1 MATIQSTTKEPPSR
15 RQSNARKTRLRDILE
30 QGANEDPYLLMS
42 PRHSNTPIVSAALGA
57 VLAAQRQ
64 SVELTQKAAAQRASI
79 TPGYLRAVEKGC
91 SQPTFSVLLSMCEAI
106 GIDPRELLNR
116 TLDKIGYPIGF
127 IPVRTLQHSM

>member
-1 MATIQSTTKEPPSR
+1 MATTQSTTKQPPPR
-15 RQSNARKTRLRDILE
+15 RQSHPRNPRLRDIL
-30 QGANEDPYLLMS
+30 QKEDPYLLLAL
-42 PRHSNTPIVSAALGA
+42 RHSNTPVVSAALGA

-116 TLDKIGYPIGF
+116 TLDKIGYPVGF
-127 IPVRTLQHSM
+127 IPVRTLQHST

>member
-1 MATIQSTTKEPPSR
+1 MATIQSTTKEPPSK
-15 RQSNARKTRLRDILE
+15 RQSNARNPRLRDIL
-30 QGANEDPYLLMS
+30 QKGADRDPYLLMS
-42 PRHSNTPIVSAALGA
+42 PRHSNTPVVSAALGA

-91 SQPTFSVLLSMCEAI
+91 SQPTFPVLLSMCEAI

-116 TLDKIGYPIGF
+116 TLDKIGYPVGF
-127 IPVRTLQHSM
+127 IPVRTLQHLT

>member
-1 MATIQSTTKEPPSR
+1 MATIQSTTKEAPSR

-30 QGANEDPYLLMS
+30 KGADEDPYLLLA
-42 PRHSNTPIVSAALGA
+42 PRHSNTPIVSAVLGA

-64 SVELTQKAAAQRASI
+64 SVELTQKEAAQRASI

-106 GIDPRELLNR
+106 GIDPRGQPDRWAL
-116 TLDKIGYPIGF
+116 TISTI
-127 IPVRTLQHSM
+127 